1 VNGVWLLV
9 VVLAFGGALL
19 LVRALRDVREQIG
32 ATVDAFHDFRSALA
46 PALVLLRDE
55 TRDVTVRLEP
65 ARDPYPKD
73 PRRSR

>member
-19 LVRALRDVREQIG
+19 LVRALRDVRHEIG
-32 ATVDAFHDFRSALA
+32 ATVEAFTDFRGALA

-55 TRDVTVRLEP
+55 TRDVTLRLEP
-65 ARDPYPKD
+65 ARDPTV